1 MSAQLELK
9 GVHSFYG
16 LSHILN
22 GVSLRVG
29 EGELVGLFGRNGV
42 GKTTTLRTIAGW
54 LAPSQGEITLGD
66 MPLAGRAQDAIAR
79 CGVAFVPED
88 RRIFPGLSVDE
99 NLQLGFFQN
108 KRISRSQRREELD
121 RIYLKF
127 PRLFERRRQNGT
139 TLSGGEQQMLTIARA
154 LVGRPTV
161 LLIDEP
167 SEGLAPMIVDK
178 IFQLLAELKHEGVS
192 ILLVEQNVMRSLQV
206 VDRFYVMRRGEIFMT
221 GDGGSSRDREALLDA
236 VAI

>member
-1 MSAQLELK
+1 MQLELK
-9 GVHSFYG
+9 NVHSFYG

-22 GVSLRVG
+22 GVTLRVG
-29 EGELVGLFGRNGV
+29 SGELVGLFGRNGV

-54 LAPSQGEITLGD
+54 LVPSEGEILLGD
-66 MPLAGRAQDAIAR
+66 VSLAGKTQDDIAR

-108 KRISRSQRREELD
+108 RRISRAQRREELD
-121 RIYLKF
+121 KIYARF
-127 PRLFERRRQNGT
+127 PRLFERRKQNGI

-154 LVGRPTV
+154 LVGRPSV

-167 SEGLAPMIVDK
+167 SEGLAPMIVDE
-178 IFQLLAELKHEGVS
+178 IFRLLTELKQGGVS
-192 ILLVEQNVMRSLQV
+192 ILLVEQNIMRSLDV
-206 VDRFYVMRRGEIFMT
+206 VDRFYVMRRGEIFMA
-221 GDGGSSRDREALLDA
+221 GDGHSQDDREALLNA

>member
-1 MSAQLELK
+1 MQLELTN
-9 GVHSFYG
+9 VHSFYG

-22 GVSLRVG
+22 GVTLRVG
-29 EGELVGLFGRNGV
+29 MGELVGLFGRNGV

-54 LAPSQGEITLGD
+54 LVPSEGEISLGD
-66 MPLAGRAQDAIAR
+66 MPLAGKAQDDIAR

-108 KRISRSQRREELD
+108 RQISRAQRREELD
-121 RIYLKF
+121 KIYRRF
-127 PRLFERRRQNGT
+127 PRLFERRRQNGI

-154 LVGRPTV
+154 LVGRPSV

-167 SEGLAPMIVDK
+167 SEGLAPMIVDE
-178 IFQLLAELKHEGVS
+178 IFRLLTELKQEGVS
-192 ILLVEQNVMRSLQV
+192 ILLVEQNIMRSLEV
-206 VDRFYVMRRGEIFMT
+206 VDRFYVMRRGEIFMA
-221 GDGGSSRDREALLDA
+221 GDGHSPSDREALLN
-236 VAI
+236 AIVI